1 VVEVCKKFRFEAAHW
16 LPGFP
21 EGHKCRRLHGHSFEV
36 EVYVAG
42 PVDAHTGIVMDY
54 GDIKKLVGP
63 LVEQLDHYC
72 LNDVGNTLND
82 PLLQNPTSENLARW
96 FYREV
101 KELIPQLSHIVV
113 HETCTSLCIYRGQ

>member
-1 VVEVCKKFRFEAAHW
+1 M
-16 LPGFP
+16 
-21 EGHKCRRLHGHSFEV
+21 
-36 EVYVAG
+36 AG